1 MRELECKIL
10 DVKKEASVNWLKRYY
25 HNCGMLPP
33 EKVFHGI
40 MRVKLLGEPDTGQFV
55 RIRELKDQ
63 RHNTCQVEVAVK
75 KDIPRSL
82 KPVLPEGVKLL
93 NEYSCKVEKITEAI
107 DLFEAL
113 GFTPIEEFWKERE
126 SWVRDDVRYEYDRFL
141 NFEDSRTWLE
151 IEAEDMESL
160 EFGVKA
166 VGYTM
171 NDISAVTTRQLYE
184 EVCRGIAKD
193 QAPE

>member
-40 MRVKLLGEPDTGQFV
+40 MYVKIFVDVNSGQFV

-63 RHNTCQVEVAVK
+63 RHNTSKVEVTVK
-75 KDIPRSL
+75 QDIPRSM
-82 KPVLPEGVKLL
+82 KPILPDGVKML
-93 NEYSCKVEKITEAI
+93 NEHNCTVEKMTDAI
-107 DLFEAL
+107 SLFEGL

-126 SWVRDDVRYEYDRFL
+126 SWVRDGLRYEYDRFL

-184 EVCRGIAKD
+184 EVCRGIEKD